1 MDLDPLFIYFNRSI
15 KIILKVLVLAILIG
29 FKKKNVVLSGILNIY
44 ERFYMYYTTEEN
56 VIDNWKF
63 LYHFLYHKL
72 K

>member
-56 VIDNWKF
+56 VIDN
-63 LYHFLYHKL
+63 
-72 K
+72 